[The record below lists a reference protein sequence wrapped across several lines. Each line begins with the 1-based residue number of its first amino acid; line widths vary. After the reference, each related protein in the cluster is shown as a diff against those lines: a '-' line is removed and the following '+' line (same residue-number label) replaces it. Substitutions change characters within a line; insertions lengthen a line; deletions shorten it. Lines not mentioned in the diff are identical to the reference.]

1 LRFVR
6 LVRGI
11 NHRGEYYRGVGT
23 DGLAADELSVEDIV
37 LLLAAGADGPYEF
50 DPIRLMKGA
59 FIVSQ
64 AGRPA
69 WRGQFRFRPYDYG
82 PLDSRV
88 YEARDRLLADGLLRV
103 DRSRRYETY
112 DVTAPGEERVAELE
126 RRLGDDAEWI
136 KRVGR
141 YVTSR
146 SFSRLM
152 AEIYSRWPDFASRSV
167 VKH

>member
-1 LRFVR
+1 M
-6 LVRGI
+6 
-11 NHRGEYYRGVGT
+11 GT
-23 DGLAADELSVEDIV
+23 DAAAAGQPSIADLV
-37 LLLAAGADGPYEF
+37 LLLAAGSDGPYEF

-59 FIVSQ
+59 FIVSR

-88 YEARDRLLADGLLRV
+88 YKARDSLLAAGLLRA
-103 DRSRRYETY
+103 DQSRRYETY
-112 DVTAPGEERVAELE
+112 QVTPAGEERIAELE

-146 SFSRLM
+146 SFSRLLK
-152 AEIYSRWPDFASRSV
+152 EIYGRWPEFASKSV
-167 VKH
+167 VTH